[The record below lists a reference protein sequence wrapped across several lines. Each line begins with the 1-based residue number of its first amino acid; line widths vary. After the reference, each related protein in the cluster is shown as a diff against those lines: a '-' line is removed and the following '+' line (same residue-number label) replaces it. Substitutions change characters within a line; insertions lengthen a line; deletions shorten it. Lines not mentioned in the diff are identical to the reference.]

1 VWTHLGFPLLQTALE
16 SLRIGQA
23 YSEEIVL
30 LGNNGGKEEN
40 DVAAWRGRFRRLS
53 RLKPL

>member
-1 VWTHLGFPLLQTALE
+1 MWTHLGFPLLQTALE